1 VALEMRDLQQARGLA
16 EGQDAVALGGAGR
29 APRTSARSRATALDA
44 PPAGAGEP
52 LWTDDFS
59 NILDVLQIRVAG

>member
-1 VALEMRDLQQARGLA
+1 MRDVRRTEAWATDKTASHWMVMARTAEDLGSLA
-16 EGQDAVALGGAGR
+16 HDPAW
-29 APRTSARSRATALDA
+29 TA

-59 NILDVLQIRVAG
+59 NILNVLQLRLR